1 VRFVRL
7 DPPGTWCQNRA
18 LFERLASFEGRRFLE
33 VGCGD
38 GSISRVLCS
47 RGYSGVGVDFSP
59 TSLEAARRNLEPFVG
74 ASRYEVV
81 ASDFWDYAPP
91 KPAFDLVFSMLVVEH
106 IADDEAFVRKMAAC
120 VRPGGLVLVAVPGRR
135 DCWGLEDETVGHL
148 RRYDRSDLE
157 NLLVAAGLVDV
168 GIWSVA
174 VPTANVLRR
183 LGNFL
188 IARSRERAKLGRD
201 SLEQTKESG
210 VRDIPFKTTFPPI
223 FRLVLNRWTMW
234 PFGVLQRL
242 FYRTELG
249 VTLLGWG
256 QSVGA
261 ER

>member
-1 VRFVRL
+1 
-7 DPPGTWCQNRA
+7 
-18 LFERLASFEGRRFLE
+18 
-33 VGCGD
+33 
-38 GSISRVLCS
+38 
-47 RGYSGVGVDFSP
+47 
-59 TSLEAARRNLEPFVG
+59 
-74 ASRYEVV
+74 
-81 ASDFWDYAPP
+81 
-91 KPAFDLVFSMLVVEH
+91 M
-106 IADDEAFVRKMAAC
+106 
-120 VRPGGLVLVAVPGRR
+120 
-135 DCWGLEDETVGHL
+135 GHL

-223 FRLVLNRWTMW
+223 FRLVLNRWTMS
-234 PFGVLQRL
+234 PFCVLQRP

>member
-1 VRFVRL
+1 
-7 DPPGTWCQNRA
+7 
-18 LFERLASFEGRRFLE
+18 
-33 VGCGD
+33 
-38 GSISRVLCS
+38 
-47 RGYSGVGVDFSP
+47 
-59 TSLEAARRNLEPFVG
+59 
-74 ASRYEVV
+74 
-81 ASDFWDYAPP
+81 
-91 KPAFDLVFSMLVVEH
+91 
-106 IADDEAFVRKMAAC
+106 MAAC